1 MRGRWPGRCE
11 GRSLTELA
19 GVAAARA
26 ALACTGDMQS
36 LAREWTLGGLAALLT
51 MTAACSTASSGTDV
65 SERDGGAVD
74 DLDAA
79 QPRRPP
85 LVPPAEADASIAT
98 QTPADASTA
107 TTADAPS
114 GEDASP
120 GPSGDASD
128 AATSDAATADAG
140 APPNDGGPGDAG
152 PIDPATGARC
162 GETPVSTT
170 RYPGACNA
178 AEFYWPDEGSGHI
191 DPPAPLTYCTMP
203 PNSGTHYP
211 WVANYQTFTSPVPA
225 GFLVHSIQ
233 HGGISLTYRCA
244 PGADCSAVAARLQAI
259 VDAQPADP
267 ACAGVGV
274 KNRYV
279 LSPAPDLDVTVA
291 AATWDWTYRATC
303 VDATSL
309 QAFFDEHYGKGPE
322 DVCEHGG
329 TSF

>member
-1 MRGRWPGRCE
+1 MA
-11 GRSLTELA
+11 L
-19 GVAAARA
+19 VAI
-26 ALACTGDMQS
+26 
-36 LAREWTLGGLAALLT
+36 
-51 MTAACSTASSGTDV
+51 TAACSTANSGTDV
-65 SERDGGAVD
+65 SERDGGVGD
-74 DLDAA
+74 GIDAA
-79 QPRRPP
+79 PP
-85 LVPPAEADASIAT
+85 PQVPPVGADASFG
-98 QTPADASTA
+98 TPADGSTT
-107 TTADAPS
+107 TTADASRGEDASPGLSSDASDAAPADGSTITTPDAPS
-114 GEDASP
+114 GEDAPP

-128 AATSDAATADAG
+128 AAPADAG
-140 APPNDGGPGDAG
+140 SPLGPADAG

-162 GETPVSTT
+162 GEIPVSTT
-170 RYPGACNA
+170 RYPGACSA

-191 DPPAPLTYCTMP
+191 DPPALLTYCTMP
-203 PNSGTHYP
+203 PNSGPHYP

-259 VDAQPADP
+259 IDAQPVDP

-279 LSPAPDLDVTVA
+279 LSPAPDLDVAIA

-303 VDATSL
+303 VDAASL

-322 DVCEHGG
+322 DVCEHGA